1 MSLITNS
8 KIGFTQYAGFS
19 ILFNNPGQ
27 DNLVPMWKDSRLQR
41 INCSE
46 NDTLNL
52 KIYIGFKSA
61 LEKTGLKNWFTRYL
75 FFELPFYSYH
85 VTVWDGLNVGN
96 IKKIDED
103 YQDELNE
110 FLQNLPSTMEQDNK
124 FTQIAE
130 SSNLVTKKQEV
141 TFRFK
146 KLTIWGNSVLDA
158 RLEPADNASVQVIEN
173 IKSDRIELYNKYE
186 KEFGLNRDVWR
197 SGYDPHVSLGY
208 FGNAGGGKRQ
218 RLN

>member
-1 MSLITNS
+1 
-8 KIGFTQYAGFS
+8 
-19 ILFNNPGQ
+19 
-27 DNLVPMWKDSRLQR
+27 
-41 INCSE
+41 
-46 NDTLNL
+46 
-52 KIYIGFKSA
+52 
-61 LEKTGLKNWFTRYL
+61 
-75 FFELPFYSYH
+75 
-85 VTVWDGLNVGN
+85 VGN
-96 IKKIDED
+96 IKNIAKE
-103 YQDELNE
+103 YRPELNE
-110 FLQNLPSTMEQDNK
+110 FLQKLSCSLEQNNK

-130 SSNLVTKKQEV
+130 FSNLATKKREI

-158 RLEPADNASVQVIEN
+158 RLEQADNASVQVIEN